1 MAACMPLRLFAL
13 LLLLLSAPLAAH
25 PLQVFVAVPPLAWL
39 VEQVGGP
46 QVQVHSLV
54 VPGQDPH
61 SFEPTPSQLSALQG
75 ADLYLRLDM
84 PFERAWLPRVMTVNP
99 DLLVIALYDE
109 LQIEPALQTGGQG
122 DADDPHVWT
131 DPRLMLALSEMVR
144 DTLIGAQPSD
154 TAGFHRRQQALALQL
169 EALDRQL
176 ASRFARLAR
185 KTFLVH
191 HPAWGFFAR
200 RYGLTQ
206 LAIEREG
213 KEPGPRALAE
223 LATQVRRLGIT
234 TLFVEPQASDHLA
247 HGLADTL
254 GLRIVPLDPLA
265 ADYPANLRHVAD
277 LIEEAGR

>member
-1 MAACMPLRLFAL
+1 MSLRLL
-13 LLLLLSAPLAAH
+13 GIVLLLLSAPLAAR

-39 VEQVGGP
+39 VQQVGGE

-61 SFEPTPSQLSALQG
+61 NYEPAPSQLAALEG

-84 PFERAWLPRVMTVNP
+84 PFERAWLPRVMMVNP
-99 DLLVIALYDE
+99 GLLVVALYDE
-109 LQIEPALQTGGQG
+109 LQIEPALQATTQGGVH
-122 DADDPHVWT
+122 AEDPHVWT
-131 DPRLMLALSEMVR
+131 DPRLMVALSEMVR
-144 DTLIGAQPSD
+144 DALTGTLPAE
-154 TAGFHRRQQALALQL
+154 TAGFHRRQRALAVQL
-169 EALDRQL
+169 LTLDHEL
-176 ASRFARLAR
+176 AARFAALPR

-191 HPAWGFFAR
+191 HPAWGFLAR

-206 LAIEREG
+206 LAIEHEG

-223 LATQVRRLGIT
+223 LAAQVRSRGIN

-254 GLRIVPLDPLA
+254 GLRIVTLDPLA
-265 ADYPANLRHVAD
+265 ADYPANLRRVASQ
-277 LIEEAGR
+277 IEEAAR